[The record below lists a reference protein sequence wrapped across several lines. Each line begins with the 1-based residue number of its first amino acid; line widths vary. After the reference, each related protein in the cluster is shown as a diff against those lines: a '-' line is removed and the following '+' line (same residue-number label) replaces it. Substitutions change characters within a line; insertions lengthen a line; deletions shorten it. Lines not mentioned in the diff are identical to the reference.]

1 MGSAGGLHSLHLLCH
16 LALPAH
22 CTHRRWRRLRSL
34 RSLRCLQIREDLR
47 PLMVQ
52 HADLCCLL
60 VSGLLLLLLL
70 LPVLL
75 LLLSLSHLSSRK
87 PRKLCFTWV
96 SSRFPASIHI
106 PNHRETARVI
116 WRPAAWSAMEFALHA
131 RCVGSARS
139 LRSLRP
145 RCPLRGLRSLRSL
158 RPLLG
163 SRRPNTGPPKTE
175 SAKNSSTSR
184 QVLQLTQPVQT

>member
-1 MGSAGGLHSLHLLCH
+1 MGRASKGLHIYICLL
-16 LALPAH
+16 
-22 CTHRRWRRLRSL
+22 RRLH
-34 RSLRCLQIREDLR
+34 IREDLR
-47 PLMVQ
+47 LLMVQ
-52 HADLCCLL
+52 HADTRCLL
-60 VSGLLLLLLL
+60 VSGPLLSLL
-70 LPVLL
+70 LL
-75 LLLSLSHLSSRK
+75 LLLSLSHPSSRK
-87 PRKLCFTWV
+87 LRKLCFARV
-96 SSRFPASIHI
+96 SSRFPTSIHI

-158 RPLLG
+158 RPRCPLRGLRSLRSLRPLLG